1 MTPNSSPSPTEDHSV
16 SVPPSVLEAG
26 RDAYIGNSIVNS
38 HDVHIGPEGLDEI
51 RTAEVFK
58 ELLQRREDADHLR
71 AAEEFLAA
79 LARFGRPSYETLALR
94 FPAHITDM
102 EEIYVPLKARRPDGT
117 SESLLLS
124 EAMRLAF
131 QSERRMLFV
140 EGAPGS
146 GKSTLIRQMTRNA

>member
-58 ELLQRREDADHLR
+58 ELLQRRQDAHPPR
-71 AAEEFLAA
+71 AGQELLAA
-79 LARFGRPSYETLALR
+79 PARVGRPRYEKLSLR
-94 FPAHITDM
+94 VPPHINDM
-102 EEIYVPLKARRPDGT
+102 EENSPPPNAPRPHGT
-117 SESLLLS
+117 
-124 EAMRLAF
+124 
-131 QSERRMLFV
+131 
-140 EGAPGS
+140 
-146 GKSTLIRQMTRNA
+146 